1 MKIKALIL
9 AALVALISTSAV
21 ALECDQLTGGLGICL
36 PRYGTD
42 FDQWALSDIAA
53 LTLINS
59 SAVVSGSTNAYNALG
74 WIGVNRISGLSSGDA
89 GINISSVTTFS
100 SASTVTISGNAFSVG
115 VSTLVVENGRVGI
128 GAASP
133 AYTLEIAGTGRVE
146 ALTGGGTSAI
156 FRGHYNTGGQFD
168 IGIENSAGGA
178 ILTGAS
184 PYAKVLSAYSTTAEN
199 NLIQFGTSDTV
210 RMTIGSGGNVGIG
223 TASPGVKLQINGT
236 AGGAPTLGTASGGF
250 TNLNASGLFGV
261 YSGVDPTSGSSW
273 FQAMRNDAATA
284 YDIWLQPSG
293 GNVGIRNASPSTA
306 LHVTGTVTATEFVGG
321 GSGLTGVSPI
331 GIVSSSTFVQ
341 SGTATQATFNVAYA
355 TVTVT
360 LNGGYDL
367 EVSLNCAATAVTD
380 CSLGWSF
387 LYDGANNKFGLGS
400 ATGVTWQNSTN
411 TNFHQNISAT
421 FPINRGDITSGSHTF
436 GLAFAVCSGN
446 TITWPSTQG
455 SQQSYCKFGVKEIH

>member
-9 AALVALISTSAV
+9 AALVALTSTSAV
-21 ALECDQLTGGLGICL
+21 ALECDQLSGGLGICL

-115 VSTLVVENGRVGI
+115 VTTLAVQNGRVGI
-128 GAASP
+128 GNASP
-133 AYTLEIAGTGRVE
+133 DYKLEIAGTGRVE

-355 TVTVT
+355 TVSVT
-360 LNGGYDL
+360 LN
-367 EVSLNCAATAVTD
+367 C
-380 CSLGWSF
+380 
-387 LYDGANNKFGLGS
+387 LYHL
-400 ATGVTWQNSTN
+400 
-411 TNFHQNISAT
+411 
-421 FPINRGDITSGSHTF
+421 
-436 GLAFAVCSGN
+436 
-446 TITWPSTQG
+446 
-455 SQQSYCKFGVKEIH
+455 